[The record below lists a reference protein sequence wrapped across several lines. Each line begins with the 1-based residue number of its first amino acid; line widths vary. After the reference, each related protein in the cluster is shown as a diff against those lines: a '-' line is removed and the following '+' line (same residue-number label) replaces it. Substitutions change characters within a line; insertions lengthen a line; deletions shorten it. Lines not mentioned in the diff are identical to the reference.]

1 MKRAAILYF
10 SARGAGTAEI
20 IARSLEGAYTPEL
33 HRPPEGGLKPLVKS
47 LFGNVEA
54 LIFIG
59 ACGIAVRGVAPFLEC
74 KLSDPAVIVA
84 DEKGK
89 YIISLLSG
97 HVGGANSLAR
107 KVASAIGGVAVV
119 TTATDVNRRFAAD
132 AWAAE
137 KGLLIESPRAAKL
150 FSTEILKMDLPF
162 YSDFPI
168 EGALPGGLFPGH
180 DGDCGLLISYRKL
193 NPFDMTLSLIP
204 RVLHLGVGCKKGASA
219 QKIGA
224 AVETT
229 LAREKINPRAVAS
242 VASVDMKRSEQGLI
256 DYCREQG
263 LAVAFYSAGQLNTVP
278 GIFSS
283 SEFVRNT
290 VGVDNVC
297 ERAAMLSAG
306 QKAWLLVKKTC
317 LDGVTVAVAQE
328 NWSVC
333 FE

>member
-1 MKRAAILYF
+1 MLF
-10 SARGAGTAEI
+10 
-20 IARSLEGAYTPEL
+20 RS
-33 HRPPEGGLKPLVKS
+33 
-47 LFGNVEA
+47 
-54 LIFIG
+54 
-59 ACGIAVRGVAPFLEC
+59 
-74 KLSDPAVIVA
+74 
-84 DEKGK
+84 
-89 YIISLLSG
+89 
-97 HVGGANSLAR
+97 
-107 KVASAIGGVAVV
+107 VV

-150 FSTEILKMDLPF
+150 FSSEILKMDLPF

-168 EGALPGGLFPGH
+168 EGVLPGGLFPGH
-180 DGDCGLLISYRKL
+180 DGDCGLLISCRKL